1 VIGVS
6 DSRSNARIFLD
17 AHPALDR
24 ARTHSTV
31 WPRIKDESR
40 IRIGDEEMYTV
51 GGDTLGGEEEL
62 FLDRLA
68 RGTRE
73 SGDSLSRAL
82 FAELPDTLQTV
93 VLRELMGRR

>member
-6 DSRSNARIFLD
+6 DARSNARIFLD

-24 ARTHSTV
+24 ARAQSTV
-31 WPRIKDESR
+31 WPRIKAESQ
-40 IRIGDEEMYTV
+40 IHIGGEEMYTV
-51 GGDTLGGEEEL
+51 AGDTLGGEDEL

-73 SGDSLSRAL
+73 SADSLSRAL
-82 FAELPDTLQTV
+82 FVELPETLQIV
-93 VLRELMGRR
+93 VLRELMGRT